1 MFTLDQ
7 VTLWGRSFDE
17 YQRMFA
23 LTADDLSLKILGC
36 GDGPASFN
44 AEATRRGAKVISC
57 DPIYR
62 FDLDRLRERITS
74 TRDMILDQTRRNAT
88 EFVWS
93 TIRSVE
99 ELGQIRMDTMNEF
112 LADYQIGRAD
122 GRYVAAELPSLPFS
136 DSAFDL
142 GLCSHFLFLYTTQ
155 LGEAFHHAAI
165 REMCRVAIEVRIFP
179 LLALGATR
187 SPLVGPVVEALV
199 ADGWGVSIENVPYEF
214 QRGGDEMMRVRRVAN
229 LAVDA
234 VSRAPAARGSWRR

>member
-7 VTLWGRSFDE
+7 VALWGRSFDE

-23 LTADDLSLKILGC
+23 LTADDFSLKILGC

-44 AEATRRGAKVISC
+44 AEATRRGAKVTSC

-62 FDLDRLRERITS
+62 FDHDRLRERITS
-74 TRDMILDQTRRNAT
+74 TRDMVLDQTRRNAT

-93 TIRSVE
+93 TFRSVE
-99 ELGQIRMDTMNEF
+99 DLGQIRTGAMSEF
-112 LADYQIGRAD
+112 LRDYPVGRAE

-136 DSAFDL
+136 DLAFDL

-165 REMCRVAIEVRIFP
+165 RELCRVAFEVRVFP

-187 SPLVGPVVEALV
+187 SPLFGPVVEALV
-199 ADGWGVSIENVPYEF
+199 ADGWSVSIESVPYEF
-214 QRGGDEMMRVRRVAN
+214 QRGGDEMMRVRRAAN

-234 VSRAPAARGSWRR
+234 VSCAPAARRSRRQ